1 MTVHSRRFFAPI
13 ATAVIAA
20 VALAGCSTSDPLAEQ
35 YRSGTDQNY
44 IAGDGSLLEIAQSN
58 RGDAIVFEGVDE
70 HGATISSRDHLGE
83 VLVVNF
89 WASYCVPCRV
99 EAPDLQALSE
109 EWDGNGASF
118 LGINTWDEPDTAL
131 AFSRTYGV
139 TYPSVMDA
147 ASGSAQLAFA
157 GNVPPSALPTTIV
170 LDKQGRVAARIL
182 GQLQAKSILD
192 SIIERVVNES
202 NAAGSAG

>member
-1 MTVHSRRFFAPI
+1 MTVHSRKLVVV
-13 ATAVIAA
+13 ATAALVGLG
-20 VALAGCSTSDPLAEQ
+20 LAGCSTSDPLAEQ
-35 YRSGTDQNY
+35 YRSGTEQNY

-58 RGDAIVFEGVDE
+58 RGDAIVFEGIDE
-70 HGATISSRDHLGE
+70 YGAAISSSDHLGE

-109 EWDGNGASF
+109 EWEDNGASF
-118 LGINTWDEPDTAL
+118 LGINTWDEPDTAI

-139 TYPSVMDA
+139 TYPSIMDA

-182 GQLQAKSILD
+182 GQIKAKSILD
-192 SIIERVVNES
+192 SLIERVVNES
-202 NAAGSAG
+202 NVAGSAG